1 MVGGFNKTLQIAA
14 NKNLLSSVES
24 KSGLCGTYDK
34 VYQFHRTC
42 IVIVN
47 FQELRHVPLFSYIF
61 NSSFTYWYINSSKN
75 VQVNIKEKIIL
86 FSKLSNV

>member
-24 KSGLCGTYDK
+24 KSGLCGTYDN

-42 IVIVN
+42 IMIVN

-61 NSSFTYWYINSSKN
+61 NSSLTYWYINNSKN
-75 VQVNIKEKIIL
+75 V
-86 FSKLSNV
+86 